1 MGEFACGPGDSCKYN
16 ARGVEMDTKGSI
28 SGFSGGFLLGVA
40 MGLAVAFLF
49 ASQPGVRSR
58 KILKE
63 KLAGVPE
70 SMQELTADREKV
82 YRETL
87 KKRKGQPLVN
97 DSYFKM

>member
-1 MGEFACGPGDSCKYN
+1 
-16 ARGVEMDTKGSI
+16 
-28 SGFSGGFLLGVA
+28 
-40 MGLAVAFLF
+40 
-49 ASQPGVRSR
+49 
-58 KILKE
+58 LKE
-63 KLAGVPE
+63 KLAEVPE